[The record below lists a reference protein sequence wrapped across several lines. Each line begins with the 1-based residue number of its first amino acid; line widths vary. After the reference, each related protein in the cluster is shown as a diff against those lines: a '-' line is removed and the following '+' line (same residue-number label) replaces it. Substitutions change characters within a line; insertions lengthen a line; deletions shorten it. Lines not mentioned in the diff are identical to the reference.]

1 MSDDEEVIYKKPS
14 NTIHYGS
21 LEETER
27 LRQNLEDIQSD
38 DEEDDYEPETK
49 KPAIAIPTAIATAT
63 VTNATV
69 PNVAP
74 ISSQVGNI
82 NISNEYFELEQEM

>member
-1 MSDDEEVIYKKPS
+1 MSDDEEVIYKKPT

-27 LRQNLEDIQSD
+27 LRQNLEDIQSE

-49 KPAIAIPTAIATAT
+49 KPAIAIPTATATAT

-69 PNVAP
+69 PNLAP
-74 ISSQVGNI
+74 VSTQVGNI